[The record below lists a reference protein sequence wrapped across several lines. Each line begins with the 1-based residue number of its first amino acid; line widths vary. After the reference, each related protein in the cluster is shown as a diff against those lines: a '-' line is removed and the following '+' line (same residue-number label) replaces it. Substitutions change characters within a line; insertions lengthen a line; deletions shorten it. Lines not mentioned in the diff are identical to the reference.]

1 MVISTR
7 ILGKRKP
14 LLSDFSIEPPLD
26 QSGGGGGDQ
35 TLRELIEHIVRAQVN
50 QYNNQKQAQRFDR
63 VLGVQEIQEGLLRG
77 KLDPASKSNIQE
89 ADAEEAVGVALLAFE
104 DGLYKVIIDETERV
118 SLDEVVRVTA
128 DTNIVFL
135 RLVFLAGG

>member
-14 LLSDFSIEPPLD
+14 LLSDFSIDPPLD
-26 QSGGGGGDQ
+26 QSGGGRDR

-77 KLDPASKSNIQE
+77 KLDPASKSNTQE

>member
-7 ILGKRKP
+7 MLGKRKP
-14 LLSDFSIEPPLD
+14 LLSDFSIEPPLN
-26 QSGGGGGDQ
+26 QSGGGGDQ

-50 QYNNQKQAQRFDR
+50 QYNTQKQAQRFDR

-128 DTNIVFL
+128 DTSIVFL